1 MARTGLRGRTMDM
14 TQGAIW
20 PVLVSFSIPLLLG
33 DLFQLLYNTVDSIVV
48 GQFVGL
54 SALAAVGSTGHICK
68 LLVNFFSGFSMG
80 ASAVI
85 SQCFGAHDTNR
96 LHRAIQ
102 TTMVLTFAACAVLTA
117 VGVLGCDWLLE
128 QTATPPDVFSEASLY
143 LHIYF
148 AGLPGLLIYNMGSA
162 ILRALGDTRRPTLF
176 LLVSSGLNVA
186 LDLLF
191 VIAFH
196 WGIAGVAAA
205 TILAQAVSAVLV
217 LAVLTRLPEP
227 GCAYVWREVTVD
239 RALAGRIVN
248 IGLPV
253 AVQKAIVAFSNVFI
267 QAYINAFD
275 TAAIAGWACYRK
287 LDQYLMLPMQSMGQA
302 ASTFVAQNLGAG
314 QPDRAKKG
322 VWAALGMSF
331 GVSALAAAVICAVPT
346 PLVKLFIDDGDTIRF
361 GTLFIRLCVPFA
373 TLCSLNQVFSGA
385 MRGAGSSRI
394 PMIVTLCTHVFFR
407 QAFLFVIS
415 RLLPGNLRA
424 VAFAYPLGWVI
435 CGVVIS
441 LCYRFSG
448 WDKKWQERPAE
459 KPLQGETW

>member
-1 MARTGLRGRTMDM
+1 MARLSVKGGTMDM
-14 TQGAIW
+14 TRGAIW

-54 SALAAVGSTGHICK
+54 SALAAVGSTDHICK

-85 SQCFGAHDTNR
+85 SQCFGAHDTDK

-102 TTMVLTFAACAVLTA
+102 TTMALTFAACVVLTG

-128 QTATPPDVFSEASLY
+128 QTDTPPDVFSEASLY

-176 LLVSSGLNVA
+176 LLGSSGLNVA

-191 VIAFH
+191 VLVFH
-196 WGIAGVAAA
+196 WGIAGVAWA

-217 LAVLTRLPEP
+217 LVVLTRLPEP
-227 GCAYVWREVTVD
+227 GCAYVWRELLVD
-239 RALAGRIVN
+239 RALAGRIIN

-253 AVQKAIVAFSNVFI
+253 ALQKAIVAFSNVFI
-267 QAYINAFD
+267 QAYINVFE

-302 ASTFVAQNLGAG
+302 AATFVAQNLGAG
-314 QPDRAKKG
+314 QLDRAKKG
-322 VWAALGMSF
+322 VWAALGISF
-331 GVSALAAAVICAVPT
+331 TVSALAAAVICAVPS
-346 PLVKLFIDDGDTIRF
+346 PLVRLFIDDAGTLRF
-361 GTLFIRLCVPFA
+361 GVLFIRLCTPFA

-394 PMIVTLCTHVFFR
+394 PMIITLCTHVFFR
-407 QAFLFVIS
+407 QAFLFVVS
-415 RLLPGNLRA
+415 RLLPGNLTV
-424 VAFAYPLGWVI
+424 VAFAYPLGWII

-448 WDKKWQERPAE
+448 WDKKWRDKPA
-459 KPLQGETW
+459 

>member
-1 MARTGLRGRTMDM
+1 M

-68 LLVNFFSGFSMG
+68 LLVNFFSGLSLG

-85 SQCFGAHDTNR
+85 SQCFGAHDTAK

-102 TTMVLTFAACAVLTA
+102 TTMVLTFIACAALTA
-117 VGVLGCDWLLE
+117 VGVLGCDWLLA
-128 QTATPPDVFSEASLY
+128 QTDTPPDVFGEASLY

-148 AGLPGLLIYNMGSA
+148 AGLAGLLLYNMGSA

-176 LLVSSGLNVA
+176 LLVSSGMNVA
-186 LDLLF
+186 LDLIF
-191 VIAFH
+191 VLVFG
-196 WGIAGVAAA
+196 WGIAGVAWA
-205 TILAQAVSAVLV
+205 TVIAQAASAVLV
-217 LAVLTRLPEP
+217 LVVLTRLPDP
-227 GCAYVWREVTVD
+227 GCAFVWRELAVD
-239 RALAGRIVN
+239 KKLARSIIGV
-248 IGLPV
+248 GLPV

-287 LDQYLMLPMQSMGQA
+287 LDQYLMLPMQSLGQA

-314 QPDRAKKG
+314 RMDRAKKG
-322 VWAALGMSF
+322 VWAAMGLSF
-331 GVSALAAAVICAVPT
+331 AVAGLAAAVICAAPT
-346 PLVKLFIDDGDTIRF
+346 PLVKLFIDDADTIRF
-361 GTLFIRLCVPFA
+361 GTLFIRLCTPFA
-373 TLCSLNQVFSGA
+373 TLCSINQVFSGA

-394 PMIVTLCTHVFFR
+394 PMVVTLCTHVFFR
-407 QAFLFVIS
+407 QAFLAVIS
-415 RLLPGNLRA
+415 RVLPGNLTA
-424 VAFAYPLGWVI
+424 VAFAYPLGWII

-448 WDKKWQERPAE
+448 WDKRWKDRLA
-459 KPLQGETW
+459 

>member
-1 MARTGLRGRTMDM
+1 MARTAIRGRTMDM
-14 TQGAIW
+14 TRGAVW
-20 PVLVSFSIPLLLG
+20 PVLVAFSIPLLLG

-68 LLVNFFSGFSMG
+68 LLVNFFSGLSMG
-80 ASAVI
+80 SSAVI
-85 SQCFGAHDTNR
+85 SQCFGARDTEK
-96 LHRAIQ
+96 LHRAVQ
-102 TTMVLTFAACAVLTA
+102 TTMALTFIACVVLTGI
-117 VGVLGCDWLLE
+117 GVLGCDWLLE
-128 QTATPPDVFSEASLY
+128 QTDTPPDVFREASLY

-176 LLVSSGLNVA
+176 LLISSGLNVA

-191 VIAFH
+191 VLAFD

-205 TILAQAVSAVLV
+205 TILAQGVSAALVLV
-217 LAVLTRLPEP
+217 VLTRLPEP
-227 GCAYVWREVTVD
+227 GCAYVWRELTVD

-267 QAYINAFD
+267 QSYINAFD

-287 LDQYLMLPMQSMGQA
+287 LDQYLMLPMQSLGQA

-314 QPDRAKKG
+314 QPERAKKG

-331 GVSALAAAVICAVPT
+331 GVSALAAGVICAAPA
-346 PLVKLFIDDGDTIRF
+346 PLVRLFIDDADTVRF
-361 GTLFIRLCVPFA
+361 GVLFIRLCTPFA

-415 RLLPGNLRA
+415 RLLPGNLGA

-448 WDKKWQERPAE
+448 WDRQWKERLA
-459 KPLQGETW
+459 

>member
-1 MARTGLRGRTMDM
+1 MRLVRGRAVDM

-68 LLVNFFSGFSMG
+68 LLVNFFSGLSMG

-85 SQCFGAHDTNR
+85 SQCFGAHDTQR

-102 TTMVLTFAACAVLTA
+102 TTMVLTFIACVALTA

-128 QTATPPDVFSEASLY
+128 QTDTPPDVFGEASLY

-148 AGLPGLLIYNMGSA
+148 AGLAGLLLYNMGSA

-176 LLVSSGLNVA
+176 LLISSGLNVA
-186 LDLLF
+186 LDLIF
-191 VIAFH
+191 VLVFH

-205 TILAQAVSAVLV
+205 TILAQGISAVLV
-217 LAVLTRLPEP
+217 LRVLMRLPEP

-239 RALAGRIVN
+239 KALAKSIVSV
-248 IGLPV
+248 GLPV

-287 LDQYLMLPMQSMGQA
+287 LDQYLMLPMQSLGQA
-302 ASTFVAQNLGAG
+302 AATFVAQNLGAG
-314 QPDRAKKG
+314 KLDRAKKG

-331 GVSALAAAVICAVPT
+331 AVAALAALVICAAPT

-361 GTLFIRLCVPFA
+361 GTLFIRLCTPFA

-394 PMIVTLCTHVFFR
+394 PMVVTLCTHVFFR
-407 QAFLFVIS
+407 QAFLAVIS
-415 RLLPGNLRA
+415 RVLPGNLQA
-424 VAFAYPLGWVI
+424 VAFAYPLGWII

-448 WDKKWQERPAE
+448 WDRKWREEPGR
-459 KPLQGETW
+459 G